1 MSVGGGERGGEGV
14 PGEKGERERQAVVEQ
29 ERLRRLARERELQL
43 QAKRE
48 IEQFRERVSSMTW
61 CKCRYSGHFS
71 IVLPYY

>member
-1 MSVGGGERGGEGV
+1 MREEVRGYQERR
-14 PGEKGERERQAVVEQ
+14 ERERQAVAEQ
-29 ERLRRLARERELQL
+29 ERLRRLAREREQQL

-71 IVLPYY
+71 IVLAYY